1 MTSSS
6 LMQYTPRKLRT
17 LLRSAASSG
26 GRQMPLSGCLP
37 LSAGAELSAT
47 RQRSRSLPAVDKV
60 LNKVGC

>member
-17 LLRSAASSG
+17 LLSSAASSG

-37 LSAGAELSAT
+37 LSAGAELSTT
-47 RQRSRSLPAVDKV
+47 RQGSQ
-60 LNKVGC
+60 